1 MSLKQ
6 TIKRI
11 LKEEKTNVKQ
21 FLFDLVGKIGIEK
34 TAKQTG
40 LSVSKI
46 VEISGIEINHFIAK
60 QLILEY
66 FKDGK
71 LTKKFE
77 EFTIKLNE
85 DEVFIWSSESVPH
98 TIDYDGNIFLEV
110 EATPYYE
117 WLRSTPVELDW
128 FGISDKQSGTIIS
141 EFSGDG
147 DFFKLLANPKKFNT
161 TQDVIEWFE
170 LTYLYKVYNIIMGV
184 FLPPAMAKIE
194 DELDNN

>member
-1 MSLKQ
+1 
-6 TIKRI
+6 
-11 LKEEKTNVKQ
+11 
-21 FLFDLVGKIGIEK
+21 
-34 TAKQTG
+34 
-40 LSVSKI
+40 
-46 VEISGIEINHFIAK
+46 
-60 QLILEY
+60 LEY

-147 DFFKLLANPKKFNT
+147 DFFKLLPNPKKFNT